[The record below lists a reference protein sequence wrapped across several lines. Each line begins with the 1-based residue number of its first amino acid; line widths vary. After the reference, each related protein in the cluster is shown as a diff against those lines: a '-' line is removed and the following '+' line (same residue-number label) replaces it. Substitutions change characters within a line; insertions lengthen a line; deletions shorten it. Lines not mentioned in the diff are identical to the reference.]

1 MAFSKTS
8 LCGGGAVELWATR
21 RVTHRLRHIR
31 RHIRS
36 SESSVKASRACACMC
51 RMVRRQA
58 TPRPSSIFA
67 LWRGWSHRGMQAMP
81 GEILQGE
88 VHPVP
93 WLAACAAPGAPCHT
107 LAMGS
112 AHGGVTIGVR
122 ITRDVCYCSLVFVL
136 LWTVSGC
143 GPGGGHGPS
152 GPACG
157 GTRAACGPAGRGGR
171 PQPSRAAGRSS
182 SQEDPS

>member
-1 MAFSKTS
+1 MAFSTTS

-21 RVTHRLRHIR
+21 RVTHRR

-36 SESSVKASRACACMC
+36 SEGSVKASSACACMC

-93 WLAACAAPGAPCHT
+93 WLAACAAPGAPCHP

-122 ITRDVCYCSLVFVL
+122 IARDVCYCSLAFVL
-136 LWTVSGC
+136 LWTVPGC

-157 GTRAACGPAGRGGR
+157 GTRAAGGPAGRG
-171 PQPSRAAGRSS
+171 AAASALARCWSF
-182 SQEDPS
+182 